1 MSSLY
6 VVSERIS
13 ERRKPSHK
21 TVTVPILD
29 DASNERNETVILT
42 LTNPSS
48 GVTVTD
54 PGTGTGTIVD
64 DDARPRRPS
73 GGGGSSGD
81 GSQVEQE
88 DPVSDGD
95 EDPVPEAVTAPAIA
109 RLQDTMVLHV
119 GDRSTVV
126 DMTSVFSGATA
137 TYGADAADAGIVEVS
152 IEGSALSL
160 KALAEGSTTISIHA
174 TNASGAA
181 LQVFTVVVRDIAT
194 PTIAGFLADVTLTA
208 GDEPTALD
216 VSAGFGGTVD
226 SYGAQSSDTGI
237 VTVTLAGSRL
247 SLTALAAGTTDVAV
261 TATNTKGSALQTIRV
276 TVLAQDS

>member
-1 MSSLY
+1 MAGRRW
-6 VVSERIS
+6 SE
-13 ERRKPSHK
+13 
-21 TVTVPILD
+21 
-29 DASNERNETVILT
+29 
-42 LTNPSS
+42 
-48 GVTVTD
+48 
-54 PGTGTGTIVD
+54 
-64 DDARPRRPS
+64 
-73 GGGGSSGD
+73 
-81 GSQVEQE
+81 E

-95 EDPVPEAVTAPAIA
+95 EDDPAPEAVTAPAIA
-109 RLQDTMVLHV
+109 RLQDADVLHL
-119 GDRSTVV
+119 GDQPTIV
-126 DMTSVFSGATA
+126 DIAPAFSGATA

-226 SYGAQSSDTGI
+226 SYAATSSDTGI

-247 SLTALAAGTTDVAV
+247 SLTALAAGVTNVAV

-276 TVLAQDS
+276 TVLDPDS